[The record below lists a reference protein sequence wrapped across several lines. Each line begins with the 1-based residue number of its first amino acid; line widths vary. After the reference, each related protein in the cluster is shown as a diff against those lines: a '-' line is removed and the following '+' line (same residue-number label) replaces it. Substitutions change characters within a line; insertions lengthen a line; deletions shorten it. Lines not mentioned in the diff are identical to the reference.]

1 MSHIDVA
8 KLFVH
13 EDNHLDFSEFWK
25 ANKGTEN
32 HYSKIG
38 NEKVYK
44 IVVDN
49 IKKIC

>member
-1 MSHIDVA
+1 MLQNYLYMKITP
-8 KLFVH
+8 
-13 EDNHLDFSEFWK
+13 DFSEFWK